1 MVGYP
6 MPPFF
11 ADRPAAA
18 GLRLAGLSHLLLLR
32 GLAGSYRDDFPLE
45 GGDFSRMKRVALY
58 LLLALLSLWPLHAQN
73 TGLRTTAPAPAS
85 GMQIRF
91 GQAMIPLTGP
101 WKFHTGDDMRW
112 ADPQFDDSAWG
123 TMDLTA
129 NAIDPTTGLRGFAP
143 GWTARGY
150 AGYSGY
156 AWYRLRVNVVQENAR
171 GNTQGASE
179 ALAISMPSLFDD
191 AYQVYVDGR
200 LVGEFGGFSKEGAS
214 FSPNQPREFPLP
226 TTIRPEGTL
235 TIAIRMWMDA
245 STLAAQQEAGGMHEP
260 PTLGQASII
269 HALERLHWY
278 VVDQQASSSFLEI
291 GIQLLAILV
300 VFGLYWLDHG
310 ERTYLWLGLICTISV
325 VFVSF
330 LMVETYT
337 TWLGSRSLLGP
348 LILGLLPVQI
358 GLWLMFW
365 GYWFRLER
373 TVWLKWVYR
382 CTWVI
387 VVLVAIVS
395 AIGQPPL
402 SGLAVAPHIIAWLSP
417 LAKVMELLFGPL
429 MFWIAYLGIRKT
441 GAEGWMALP
450 AAVLAVL
457 TANTWLLQKLH
468 VRTNY
473 YPFGVYMPFGRIAM
487 FGSLGIITVLMVRR
501 YLQGQRQREQW
512 KLEMEQARQVQQLL
526 VPASAPATPGFAVE
540 SVYLPAQQ
548 VGGDFFQVLPGD
560 DGSLLIV
567 VGDVSGKGLKAA
579 MTVSTIVG
587 ALRGCTVRKPAE
599 VLAYLNRVLYGQI
612 SGFATCTA
620 ALISGDGAVT
630 LANAGNLA
638 PYCNGKEL
646 DVHSGLPL
654 GIEAQGSYGE
664 TSYRIDPGDR
674 LTFVSDGVV
683 EAANEKRELFGFA
696 RTLAI
701 SRQPA
706 HAIAE
711 AAKQFGQQDDISV
724 LSVTRSPA
732 LKMALA

>member
-1 MVGYP
+1 
-6 MPPFF
+6 
-11 ADRPAAA
+11 
-18 GLRLAGLSHLLLLR
+18 
-32 GLAGSYRDDFPLE
+32 
-45 GGDFSRMKRVALY
+45 
-58 LLLALLSLWPLHAQN
+58 
-73 TGLRTTAPAPAS
+73 
-85 GMQIRF
+85 MQIRF

-112 ADPQFDDSAWG
+112 ADPKFDDASWG
-123 TMDLTA
+123 TMDLTP
-129 NAIDPTTGLRGFAP
+129 NAVDPNTGLSGFAP

-156 AWYRLRVNVVQENAR
+156 AWYRLRVNVVQENAQ
-171 GNTQGASE
+171 GSTQGANE

-200 LVGEFGGFSKEGAS
+200 LAGEFGRFSKEGAS
-214 FSPNQPREFPLP
+214 FSPNLPREFPLP
-226 TTIRPEGTL
+226 KTIRPEGTL

-245 STLAAQQEAGGMHEP
+245 STAAAQQEAGGMHEP

-278 VVDQQASSSFLEI
+278 VVDQQASSNLLEI

-310 ERTYLWLGLICTISV
+310 ELAYLWLGLICTISLV
-325 VFVSF
+325 IVSF
-330 LMVETYT
+330 VLVQTYT
-337 TWLGSRSLLGP
+337 TWMGSHSLLGP
-348 LILGLLPVQI
+348 LVFGVLPPVQI

-382 CTWVI
+382 CTWVT
-387 VVLVAIVS
+387 VVLVAIAGAMGVS
-395 AIGQPPL
+395 PFI
-402 SGLAVAPHIIAWLSP
+402 GLAVAQNIISWLSP
-417 LAKVMELLFGPL
+417 LADVMTLLFGAL

-450 AAVLAVL
+450 AAVLTVL
-457 TANTWLLQKLH
+457 VANTWLLHKLH

-473 YPFGVYMPFGRIAM
+473 YPFGVNIPFARIATL
-487 FGSLGIITVLMVRR
+487 GSLGIIAVLMVRR

-526 VPASAPATPGFAVE
+526 VPATPPATPGFSVE

-560 DGSLLIV
+560 DGSLLDGSLLIV

-587 ALRGCTVRKPAE
+587 ALRGCTVRKPAA

-620 ALISGDGAVT
+620 ALISADGAVT

-646 DVHSGLPL
+646 DVLSGLPL
-654 GIEAQGSYGE
+654 GIEAEGSYVE
-664 TSYRIDPGDR
+664 TSYQIEPGDR

-701 SRQPA
+701 SQQPA

-711 AAKQFGQQDDISV
+711 AAKEFGQQDDISV

-732 LKMALA
+732 LKMAIA